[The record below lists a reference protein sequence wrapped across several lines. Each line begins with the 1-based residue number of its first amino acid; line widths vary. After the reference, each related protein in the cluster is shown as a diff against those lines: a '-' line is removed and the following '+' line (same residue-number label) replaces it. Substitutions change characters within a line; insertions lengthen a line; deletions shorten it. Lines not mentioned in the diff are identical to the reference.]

1 MAKKTTSGK
10 FYQDRKNGPWRI
22 DTRINIDGK
31 YYHIEKRG
39 FATKHEAQAA
49 YDSIIQNKIE
59 QVRAAAGHS
68 EAETLFEQFCEE
80 FIKFRSKK
88 VCSSTTNGNDFYL
101 MRKYFHPAFDGKPV
115 SKVFAPKTFIAWY
128 EDLAGN
134 TAISETRRNKAIR
147 LAKGMLNFAYRKK
160 LIGVEAYQ
168 DCDIE
173 CECIKEPHREQKEQV
188 LWNESQRTAFLAAI
202 DTNSPDFVM
211 FSLFIETAPRI
222 GEFLGLTADCFDFGK
237 KQIRIKQQVIYESNG
252 EFTLTDRLKSH
263 NSYRTIPVSSS
274 LANLLQ
280 RYITAL
286 SLGPRDFLF
295 GPWGSHTVPLSR
307 TEFRRKLQAYCKKAE
322 VPTPNPHAFR
332 HMLSTAL
339 SRQYKNTA
347 DIENG
352 AAIMGHSASVELNIY
367 CHNSTPEE
375 ARRLRFGNE
384 A

>member
-49 YDSIIQNKIE
+49 YDSIIQIKIE
-59 QVRAAAGHS
+59 QVRAATK
-68 EAETLFEQFCEE
+68 AENEMLFEQFCEE

-101 MRKYFHPAFDGKPV
+101 MRKYFHPVFDGKPI

-128 EDLAGN
+128 DDLASN

-147 LAKGMLNFAYRKK
+147 LAKSMLCFADRRELISAEAYR
-160 LIGVEAYQ
+160 ICVR
-168 DCDIE
+168 E

-188 LWNESQRTAFLAAI
+188 LWNEAQRAAFLASI
-202 DTNSPDFVM
+202 NTSSPDFVM

-252 EFTLTDRLKSH
+252 EFTLTNRLKSDH
-263 NSYRTIPVSSS
+263 SYRTIPVSSS

-280 RYITAL
+280 RYIAAL

-295 GPWGSHTVPLSR
+295 GPWGSHAIPLSR
-307 TEFRRKLQAYCKKAE
+307 TEFRRKLQAYCKKAG

-339 SRQYKNTA
+339 SRQYRNTA

-375 ARRLRFGNE
+375 ARRLLFGSE